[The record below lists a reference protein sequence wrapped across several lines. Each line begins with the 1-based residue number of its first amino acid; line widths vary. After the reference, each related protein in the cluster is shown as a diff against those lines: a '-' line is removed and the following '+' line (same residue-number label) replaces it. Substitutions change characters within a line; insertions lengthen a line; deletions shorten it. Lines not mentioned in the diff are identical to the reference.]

1 MGNTSALNDRRPKSM
16 IFLLFHT
23 GPRSGNSLSE
33 QHYLNVRLGL
43 SLTEL
48 RLPKRLFGTCF
59 EKMLTNLVSSF
70 GVWSNSADAIASIN
84 SRCALN
90 SARKSPT
97 EPLRRSAKSL
107 SAVMLIWHC
116 TICCPF
122 LIVNL
127 NAIKSASYPTAF
139 PRVSGINQ
147 LAFQLPVEMNRE
159 VGPPAPV
166 LLPNVTD
173 PAILVPSNEAG
184 KRW

>member
-16 IFLLFHT
+16 IFYFFYT
-23 GPRSGNSLSE
+23 EPRSGNSLSE

-139 PRVSGINQ
+139 PRLSGMNQ
-147 LAFQLPVEMNRE
+147 LPFQWSVEADRE
-159 VGPPAPV
+159 VV
-166 LLPNVTD
+166 RQLSV
-173 PAILVPSNEAG
+173 
-184 KRW
+184 